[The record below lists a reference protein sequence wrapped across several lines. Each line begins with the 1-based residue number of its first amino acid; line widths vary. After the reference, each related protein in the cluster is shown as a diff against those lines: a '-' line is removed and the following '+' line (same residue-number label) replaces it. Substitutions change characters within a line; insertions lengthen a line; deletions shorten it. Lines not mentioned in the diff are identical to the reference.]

1 MGRSLSRLLGA
12 YSLDI
17 DYIGFDTNTSLEHWY
32 TNMQA
37 YLSSFTYGRRNH
49 KQVVDFQDCMG
60 VDFSKID
67 YDFVFTS
74 PPYENLELYEG
85 MAPWKSEADFYA
97 WLIAL
102 IQKCRDNIVPTGSV
116 CFNISIPYI
125 YVREAHSEVWVSI
138 LPPQVPIL

>member
-1 MGRSLSRLLGA
+1 
-12 YSLDI
+12 
-17 DYIGFDTNTSLEHWY
+17 
-32 TNMQA
+32 MQA
-37 YLSSFTYGRRNH
+37 YLSQAQVEGRRDH

-85 MAPWKSEADFYA
+85 MTSWKSEADFYT

-116 CFNISIPYI
+116 CFNISIPMYEKLTQK
-125 YVREAHSEVWVSI
+125 YEYPHCHHKFPLCNKKSNRGKNQKEEFCYTWQAK
-138 LPPQVPIL
+138 